1 MKELKKHKL
10 CTASTL
16 MGFLISFQFFCL
28 RKLKA
33 SKFSIANE
41 TEENTLAETQFTH
54 GCYG

>member
-28 RKLKA
+28 WKLKA

-41 TEENTLAETQFTH
+41 TQENTLAETQFTH